1 MYLNNLDFL
10 DVAASLGLESK
21 LAVVCHDAGAANVI
35 FAWLRVAAEQRPQM
49 AEQWQIVLSG
59 PALRLWAEQPIAGV
73 SMMSDLALHG
83 VQVVLTG
90 TGWASDVEHDARKL
104 AKVRGIHS
112 IAVIDHWVNYPMRF
126 ERNGQTVLPDQ
137 IVVTDPYAAVEAR
150 RCFPTLP
157 IVQWPNYYLQ
167 ESVKRI
173 RPLQP
178 DDDGILYLLEPIRAD
193 WAGTRGGE
201 FEALDFFVD
210 NLRYLSN
217 LSSFTLRLRP
227 HPSDPPGKYDQWIK
241 QHAGLHVQL
250 DDADSLSEAIGQARW
265 VVGAETFAMVVAL
278 AAGRQVVST
287 LPPWAHRCRLPHEG
301 IIHLR
306 DLLPTGIV

>member
-1 MYLNNLDFL
+1 MQSLPILDF
-10 DVAASLGLESK
+10 SK
-21 LAVVCHDAGAANVI
+21 PVAVVCNDAGAANI
-35 FAWLRVAAEQRPQM
+35 IQAWIAAHPSQRWRPFM
-49 AEQWQIVLSG
+49 VG
-59 PALRLWAEQPIAGV
+59 PAAKSWASLNLNIQNHANLE
-73 SMMSDLALHG
+73 LALNG
-83 VQVVLTG
+83 ATVLLSG

-104 AKVRGIHS
+104 AKARGIHS
-112 IAVIDHWVNYPMRF
+112 IAVLDHWVNYPMRF

-137 IVVTDPYAAVEAR
+137 IVVTDPYAAAEAR
-150 RCFPTLP
+150 RCFPARP
-157 IVQWPNYYLQ
+157 IVQWPNDYLQ
-167 ESVKRI
+167 ESVKKI

-178 DDDGILYLLEPIRAD
+178 NDDGILYLLEPIRAD
-193 WAGTRGGE
+193 WAGARGGE

-210 NLRYLSN
+210 NLQYLPN

-227 HPSDPPGKYDQWIK
+227 HPSDPPGKYDQWIA
-241 QHAGLHVQL
+241 QHADLHVQL
-250 DDADSLSEAIGQARW
+250 DDADSLSEAIGRARW

-278 AAGRQVVST
+278 TAGRQVVST